1 MINFLSL
8 LGVVNIFHLS
18 FDFACCFLVL
28 FCFVL
33 SCSILFGVT
42 IKLLKI
48 LFSLNLS
55 VFSSMFYVFLVTV
68 RKAFLVLKLHENL
81 PISAIQYFM
90 GLTEFKSLIYLE
102 FFLEYGKIDRDPT

>member
-1 MINFLSL
+1 
-8 LGVVNIFHLS
+8 
-18 FDFACCFLVL
+18 
-28 FCFVL
+28 
-33 SCSILFGVT
+33 
-42 IKLLKI
+42 
-48 LFSLNLS
+48 
-55 VFSSMFYVFLVTV
+55 MFYVFLVTV